1 MTRSGSRVRDQQV
14 IQSAPMRPHEHAELA
29 GACVICSTPL
39 AGALSLG
46 FRIAGIGRSSRNPNL
61 CSRCN
66 THAEEGRVVELTVL
80 FADISSF
87 TEMTHELGPERT
99 HEVVDAFLQMAT
111 RALVDHDAFI
121 DKYVGDAVMAFFN
134 APIHRADHAAC
145 AVEAAE
151 AILAGLPALSE
162 RFGRALNISVGI
174 ASGWARV
181 GRLGSQDGRD
191 YTAIGDVVNLAA
203 RLQGAARA
211 GEILVDRAGYDAVA
225 ERYPNVAEELF
236 SPKGFG
242 EPMAGYRLNA
252 AEGGPPAQAADPRG
266 RQALSFGSAIFAVL
280 GAPCAAA
287 TLIGPLAVS
296 LGLSSAVGASSALW
310 ALGDA
315 PIRYPILALATLGAL
330 ANLYTLWHARRLR
343 AEFEQRGTALPMTRQ
358 ERRQT
363 ILLIGTSILTLGVV
377 GFEFYSHD
385 QLVGQI
391 PSKIPTP

>member
-1 MTRSGSRVRDQQV
+1 MS
-14 IQSAPMRPHEHAELA
+14 PHAHLEYA
-29 GACVICSTPL
+29 GACVICGTPL
-39 AGALSLG
+39 AGAFSLG
-46 FRIAGIGRSSRNPNL
+46 FRIVGIRRSSRNPNL

-111 RALVDHDAFI
+111 QALVEYDAFI

-134 APIHRADHAAC
+134 APIRRADHAAC
-145 AVEAAE
+145 AVGATE
-151 AILAGLPALSE
+151 AILAGLPPLRE

-211 GEILVDRAGYDAVA
+211 GEILVDQGVYDSVV
-225 ERYPNVAEELF
+225 ERYPHVEEESL
-236 SPKGFG
+236 SLKGFG
-242 EPMAGYRLNA
+242 EPTAGYRLNA
-252 AEGGPPAQAADPRG
+252 AEGAPPAPPSDAGG
-266 RQALSFGSAIFAVL
+266 RRVLSLGSAIFAVL

-296 LGLSSAVGASSALW
+296 LGLGASVGASSALW

-343 AEFEQRGTALPMTRQ
+343 QEFQRRGTALSMTRH
-358 ERRQT
+358 EWRQT
-363 ILLIGTSILTLGVV
+363 ILLIGTSILTLAIVV
-377 GFEFYSHD
+377 FELYSPAR
-385 QLVGQI
+385 LVG
-391 PSKIPTP
+391 